1 MMTLAAPQTDEHRVA
16 LRRRALIAA
25 TIRYRGGAVTVE
37 CVVRNISDTGA
48 KLDVSEGVALPSSF
62 ELVIPQKDVV
72 HRCELRWRRA
82 GEAGVAFVDAGE
94 TAGGDPHDAAS
105 DGHAPARP
113 SDETFKARIRN
124 LEAEIV
130 RLRAR
135 IAELG
140 GS

>member
-1 MMTLAAPQTDEHRVA
+1 MTLAASQTDEHRA
-16 LRRRALIAA
+16 AQRRRALIAA
-25 TIRYRGGAVTVE
+25 TIRYSGGAVTVG

-48 KLDVSEGVALPSSF
+48 KLDVSEGVSLPGSF
-62 ELVIPQKDVV
+62 ELVIPQRDAV

-94 TAGGDPHDAAS
+94 TAGADPHAPAS
-105 DGHAPARP
+105 DGLAPARP
-113 SDETFKARIRN
+113 SDEAFKARIRT

-140 GS
+140 GA